1 MEKIYKDNEK
11 AELIISILGTLF
23 KGYPERVLNINSS
36 KWGPLYGERPMFTDE
51 LILKLDKE
59 FIKITDAI
67 AQLVRDGQVLCFPGF
82 APNITKLGEGTCLP
96 DTYYKDAI
104 YIDLSKPYLTQQLIY
119 NGRIND
125 SVKFLYRELSEGKLM
140 RAPFTQE
147 IQYDLKKGN
156 EIGFKGAR
164 LKILE
169 ASNR

>member
-1 MEKIYKDNEK
+1 MLPKNILVFGGLSANGPVPPEALK
-11 AELIISILGTLF
+11 AVYS
-23 KGYPERVLNINSS
+23 
-36 KWGPLYGERPMFTDE
+36 
-51 LILKLDKE
+51 
-59 FIKITDAI
+59 
-67 AQLVRDGQVLCFPGF
+67 GQELCFPQF
-82 APNITKLGEGTCLP
+82 ATNLTKLGEGTCLP

-104 YIDLSKPYLTQQLIY
+104 YIDLSKPNITQQLIY

-169 ASNR
+169 ASNREITYKVLKHFNY